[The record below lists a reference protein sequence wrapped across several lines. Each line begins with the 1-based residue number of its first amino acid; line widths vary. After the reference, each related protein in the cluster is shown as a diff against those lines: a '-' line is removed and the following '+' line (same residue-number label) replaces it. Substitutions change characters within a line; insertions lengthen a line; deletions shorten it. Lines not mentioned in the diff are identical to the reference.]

1 MHGLFPRQK
10 TKMEFEEILLEVSRL
25 LEEKRIGELH
35 RMFHDMMPADIAEL
49 LEEFEGD
56 KLIVLFR
63 ILPKELAADT
73 FVLMDSDKMEAL
85 IDAFGDRELTALI
98 EDMYL
103 DDAVDV
109 IEEMPANVAN
119 RVLARASNE
128 TRREINALL
137 KYPHD
142 SAGSILTTEYVRLYP
157 DMTVSQ
163 AFDVIR
169 RTGIDKETVYT
180 CYVTDRTRKLVG
192 VVSARTLLLSDMES
206 LIGDIMEQNMI
217 SVCTLDDKEFVANQ
231 LQKYDFLAIPVV
243 DSENRMIGIVT
254 IDDAVDV
261 LVEEYSEDIEIMA
274 AITPTDKPYLKQSV
288 LSIWKN
294 RIPWLLLLMISATFT
309 GMIISSF
316 EEALA
321 AQVALTAFIPM
332 LMDTGGNS
340 GSQAS
345 VTVIRGISLDE
356 LEFSDTFLVMWK
368 ELRISAL
375 CGISLAAATFVKIQL
390 VDNLIMG
397 NGVSPLVAGVVCL
410 TLLCTVVCAKLIGC
424 SLPMLAKKLGFDPA
438 VMASPFITT
447 IVDAISLLVYFFFA
461 KVMLGL

>member
-1 MHGLFPRQK
+1 MHGLFPRKK
-10 TKMEFEEILLEVSRL
+10 TKMEFEEMLETVSRL
-25 LEEKRIGELH
+25 LEEKKISELH
-35 RMFHDMMPADIAEL
+35 RMFHDMLPVDIAEL
-49 LEEFEGD
+49 LGEFEGD
-56 KLIVLFR
+56 KLVILFR

-119 RVLARASNE
+119 RVLSRASNE
-128 TRREINALL
+128 TRREINTLL

-163 AFDVIR
+163 AFDIIR

-192 VVSARTLLLSDMES
+192 VVSARTLLLSDMEAV
-206 LIGDIMEQNMI
+206 IEDVMDQNVVFV
-217 SVCTLDDKEFVANQ
+217 STLDDKEFVANQ

-288 LSIWKN
+288 FSIWKN

-356 LEFSDTFLVMWK
+356 LKFSDTFLVMWK

-375 CGISLAAATFVKIQL
+375 CGVSLAAATFVKIQL

-397 NGVSPLVAGVVCL
+397 REVTYIVAGVVCL
-410 TLLCTVVCAKLIGC
+410 TLLFTVVCAKLIGC

-461 KVMLGL
+461 KAMLGL

>member
-1 MHGLFPRQK
+1 MD
-10 TKMEFEEILLEVSRL
+10 FEETLETVTRL
-25 LEEKRIGELH
+25 LDEKKLGDLH

-49 LEEFEGD
+49 LGEFEGND
-56 KLIVLFR
+56 LMILFR
-63 ILPKELAADT
+63 MLPKELAADT
-73 FVLMDSDKMEAL
+73 FVLMDTDRMEEL
-85 IDAFGDRELTALI
+85 LRAFSDRELTALI

-109 IEEMPANVAN
+109 VEEMPANVAE
-119 RVLARASNE
+119 RILSRASQE
-128 TRREINALL
+128 TRHEINALL

-142 SAGSILTTEYVRLYP
+142 SAGSILTTEYIRLYP
-157 DMTVSQ
+157 DMTVSA

-169 RTGIDKETVYT
+169 RNGIDKETVYT
-180 CYVTDRTRKLVG
+180 CYVTDRTRKLIG
-192 VVSARTLLLSDMES
+192 VVSVRTMLLSPMEAV
-206 LIGDIMEQNMI
+206 IGDVMEQNVV
-217 SVCTLDDKEFVANQ
+217 SVGTLDDKEFVAGQ
-231 LQKYDFLAIPVV
+231 LQKYDFLALPVV

-261 LVEEYSEDIEIMA
+261 IVEEYSEDLEIMA

-288 LSIWKN
+288 FSIWKS

-340 GSQAS
+340 GSQSS

-356 LEFSDTFLVMWK
+356 IEFSDMFSVMWK
-368 ELRISAL
+368 ELRISSL
-375 CGISLAAATFVKIQL
+375 CGVSLAVATFIKIQL
-390 VDNLIMG
+390 VDNLIMR
-397 NGVSPLVAGVVCL
+397 NEVTLAVSAVVCL
-410 TLLCTVVCAKLIGC
+410 TLLFTVICAKLIGC
-424 SLPMLAKKLGFDPA
+424 MMPLLAKKLGFDPA

-447 IVDAISLLVYFFFA
+447 IVDAISLLLYFFFA
-461 KVMLGL
+461 KAMLGL

>member
-1 MHGLFPRQK
+1 MQ
-10 TKMEFEEILLEVSRL
+10 ELLETIYRL
-25 LEEKRIGELH
+25 LDEKKIGELH
-35 RMFHDMMPADIAEL
+35 SFFRDMRPADIAEL
-49 LEEFEGD
+49 LAEVKD
-56 KLIVLFR
+56 DRLLIFFR
-63 ILPKELAADT
+63 VLPKELAADT
-73 FVLMDSDKMEAL
+73 FVLMDTDQMESL
-85 IDAFGDRELTALI
+85 IEAFSDRELTALI

-109 IEEMPANVAN
+109 IEEMPANVAD
-119 RVLARASNE
+119 RILSRASNE

-142 SAGSILTTEYVRLYP
+142 SAGSILTTEYIRLYP

-180 CYVTDRTRKLVG
+180 CYVTDRKRKLIG
-192 VVSARTLLLSDMES
+192 VVSARTLLLSDMEAM
-206 LIGDIMEQNMI
+206 IGDVMEENVI
-217 SVCTLDDKEFVANQ
+217 SVTTLDDKELVANQ
-231 LQKYDFLAIPVV
+231 LQKYNFLAIPVV

-261 LVEEYSEDIEIMA
+261 IVDEYSEDLEIMA

-288 LSIWKN
+288 FSIWKN

-345 VTVIRGISLDE
+345 ITVIRGISLDE
-356 LEFSDTFLVMWK
+356 IEFKDTLFVMWK

-390 VDNLIMG
+390 IDNLIMG
-397 NGVSPLVAGVVCL
+397 HGVSPLVAAVVCT
-410 TLLCTVVCAKLIGC
+410 TLLFTVVTAKLIGC
-424 SLPMLAKKLGFDPA
+424 SLPLLAKKVGFDPA

-447 IVDAISLLVYFFFA
+447 IVDAVSLLLYFLFA
-461 KVMLGL
+461 KTLLGI

>member
-1 MHGLFPRQK
+1 MSELSENV
-10 TKMEFEEILLEVSRL
+10 TELLK
-25 LEEKRIGELH
+25 EKKIGVLH
-35 RMFHDMMPADIAEL
+35 NMFHDMMPADIAEL
-49 LEEFEGD
+49 FEEID
-56 KLIVLFR
+56 VDADSLLLLFR

-73 FVLMDSDKMEAL
+73 FVLMGQDNKESLIEA
-85 IDAFGDRELTALI
+85 FSDRELSALI

-109 IEEMPANVAN
+109 IDEMPANVAQ
-119 RVLARASNE
+119 RILSRASTD

-142 SAGSILTTEYVRLYP
+142 SAGSILTTEYIRLYP

-163 AFDVIR
+163 SFDVIR
-169 RTGIDKETVYT
+169 ATGIDKETVYT

-192 VVSARTLLLSDMES
+192 VVSALTLLLSDTNAE
-206 LIGDIMEQNMI
+206 IGDIMNENVI
-217 SVCTLDDKEFVANQ
+217 SVKTLDDKEYAAE
-231 LQKYDFLAIPVV
+231 LLRKYDFLALPVV
-243 DSENRMIGIVT
+243 DLEDRMIGIVT

-261 LVEEYSEDIEIMA
+261 IVDEYSEDIEIMA

-288 LSIWKN
+288 FSIWKS

-340 GSQAS
+340 GSQSS
-345 VTVIRGISLDE
+345 VTVIRGISLSEISFADIPA
-356 LEFSDTFLVMWK
+356 VMWK
-368 ELRISAL
+368 ELRISAM
-375 CGISLAAATFVKIQL
+375 CGACLAAATFVKIQL
-390 VDNLIMG
+390 VDNLILHSD
-397 NGVSPLVAGVVCL
+397 VSLLVAAVVCM
-410 TLLCTVVCAKLIGC
+410 TLFVTVMCAKIIGC
-424 SLPMLAKKLGFDPA
+424 SLPLIAKKLGFDPA

-447 IVDAISLLVYFFFA
+447 IVDAVSLLVYFAFA
-461 KVMLGL
+461 KAILGL